1 MSIFLKTN
9 TNLKKNIVNRNL
21 LQYCLIDL
29 LFFKK
34 MLRIVK
40 NIYQNRQLLSAKC
53 FIIHVGS
60 ICIGEKTYA

>member
-1 MSIFLKTN
+1 MSNIIHNNQTSHNINKFLFTYSLN
-9 TNLKKNIVNRNL
+9 NLFTL
-21 LQYCLIDL
+21 E
-29 LFFKK
+29 K

-40 NIYQNRQLLSAKC
+40 NITPNRQLLNSKC